1 MALKLAKHKCAF
13 YNGACALRLC
23 LFRHNSG
30 VSKALA
36 YTLINLG
43 GTLMK
48 VLDAVARILREE
60 GVKWAGCFPSNNLIE
75 AVAEAGINPIMF
87 RQERGAAMAVDG
99 FSRMRNRDEFGVLIT
114 QGGPGSENTMGGLAQ
129 AYADNVPILYL
140 PGGAAVNQRS
150 VKPNFSPARTYAS
163 VSVSAEVLY
172 QPSQVASVMRR
183 AFHAL
188 RNGRPGPV
196 IVEIPADVGE
206 MDVDDAIVSAYTPP
220 KRYRSAPSSGDVTRA
235 VELLLSAKKPVIWSG
250 MGTLMADASAELTE
264 FAELTDIP
272 VYCTMPGK
280 SGFDQRHPLSLGSG
294 SGATSLEARTWLQES
309 DVLLGV
315 GTSLTLTSYGQPI
328 PDGKIMI
335 HNTETIADL
344 NKDFNVDCGLV
355 GDTKL
360 TLQMLVAE
368 VKSQIGNEGRKNST
382 GVQDEIKAVHD
393 DWMSKWNDVLATDET
408 PISPYRVVGELIN
421 VLDQEN
427 SIVTHDA
434 GAPRDII
441 MPFYPGT
448 VPHSYVG
455 WGKTTHLGYGIPLMT
470 GVKIACP
477 DKFCLNI
484 MGDGAFGMSG
494 LDIETSVRAG
504 APITTIVLNNG
515 GMATYPGGYPTARE
529 SFGTTYMTGDY
540 TKIAE
545 GLGAVGITVT
555 KPEDV
560 AGALEQAKQ
569 LNAEGKTVLIDVHS
583 NMEDRRSTF

>member
-1 MALKLAKHKCAF
+1 
-13 YNGACALRLC
+13 
-23 LFRHNSG
+23 
-30 VSKALA
+30 
-36 YTLINLG
+36 
-43 GTLMK
+43 MK
-48 VLDAVARILREE
+48 VLDAVARILKAE
-60 GVKWAGCFPSNNLIE
+60 GIEWAGCFPSNNLIE
-75 AVAEAGINPIMF
+75 AVAEVGINPIMF

-99 FSRMRNRDEFGVLIT
+99 FSRMRNREEFGVLIT

-140 PGGAAVNQRS
+140 PGGPAVSARS
-150 VKPNFSPARTYAS
+150 VKPNFSPARTYES
-163 VSVSAEVLY
+163 VSVSAEVLF
-172 QPSQVASVMRR
+172 QPNQVASVMRR

-206 MDVDDAIVSAYTPP
+206 MEVDDSVVSSYAPP
-220 KRYRSAPSSGDVTRA
+220 KRHRFAPDPAEIKEA
-235 VELLLSAKKPVIWSG
+235 VRLLLAAKKPVIWSG
-250 MGTLMADASAELTE
+250 MGVLMSGASPELTQL
-264 FAELTDIP
+264 AEIAQIP

-280 SGFDQRHPLSLGSG
+280 SGFDQRHPLALGSG
-294 SGATSLEARTWLQES
+294 SSATSLQARTWMQES

-315 GTSLTLTSYGQPI
+315 GTSLTRTGYGQPI
-328 PDGKIMI
+328 PDGKVMI
-335 HNTETIADL
+335 HNTETVADL
-344 NKDFNVDCGLV
+344 NKDFNVDVGLV

-360 TLQMLVAE
+360 TLEMMVEE
-368 VKSQIGNEGRKNST
+368 VKVQLGGQNRKGSSELADQIA
-382 GVQDEIKAVHD
+382 EINDK
-393 DWMSKWNDVLATDET
+393 WMAEWSDALTSDET
-408 PISPYRVVGELIN
+408 PITPYRVIGEMIN

-470 GVKIACP
+470 GVKMACP
-477 DKFCLNI
+477 DKFCMNI

-494 LDIETSVRAG
+494 LDIETSVRSG
-504 APITTIVLNNG
+504 AAITTIVLNNG

-540 TKIAE
+540 AKIAE

-555 KPEDV
+555 KPEEI
-560 AGALEQAKQ
+560 APALEQAKQ
-569 LNAEGKTVLIDVHS
+569 LNADGKAVLIDVHS
-583 NMEDRRSTF
+583 NMEARRSNF

>member
-1 MALKLAKHKCAF
+1 
-13 YNGACALRLC
+13 
-23 LFRHNSG
+23 
-30 VSKALA
+30 
-36 YTLINLG
+36 
-43 GTLMK
+43 MK
-48 VLDAVARILREE
+48 VLDAVARILKAE
-60 GVKWAGCFPSNNLIE
+60 GIEWAGCFPSNNLIE
-75 AVAEAGINPIMF
+75 AVAEVGINPIMF

-99 FSRMRNRDEFGVLIT
+99 FSRMRNREEFGVLIT

-140 PGGAAVNQRS
+140 PGGPAVSARS
-150 VKPNFSPARTYAS
+150 VKPNFSPARTYES
-163 VSVSAEVLY
+163 VSVSAEVLF

-206 MDVDDAIVSAYTPP
+206 MEVDDSVVSSYAPP
-220 KRYRSAPSSGDVTRA
+220 KRHRFAPDPAEIKEA
-235 VELLLSAKKPVIWSG
+235 VRLLLAAKKPVIWSG
-250 MGTLMADASAELTE
+250 MGVLMSGASPELTQL
-264 FAELTDIP
+264 AEITQIP

-280 SGFDQRHPLSLGSG
+280 SGFDQRHPLALGSG
-294 SGATSLEARTWLQES
+294 SSATSLQARTWLQES
-309 DVLLGV
+309 DVLFGV
-315 GTSLTLTSYGQPI
+315 GTSLTRTSYGQPI
-328 PDGKIMI
+328 PDGKVMI
-335 HNTETIADL
+335 HNTETVADL
-344 NKDFNVDCGLV
+344 NKDFNIDVGLV

-360 TLQMLVAE
+360 TLAMMIEEAKAQLGGEDRKGSSELADQIAE
-368 VKSQIGNEGRKNST
+368 INDK
-382 GVQDEIKAVHD
+382 
-393 DWMSKWNDVLATDET
+393 WMAEWSDALTSNET
-408 PISPYRVVGELIN
+408 PITPYRVIGEMIN

-470 GVKIACP
+470 GVKMACP
-477 DKFCLNI
+477 DKFCMNI

-494 LDIETSVRAG
+494 LDIETSVRSG

-540 TKIAE
+540 AKIAE

-555 KPEDV
+555 KPEEI
-560 AGALEQAKQ
+560 APALEQAKQ
-569 LNAEGKTVLIDVHS
+569 LNANGKAVLIDVHS
-583 NMEDRRSTF
+583 NMEARRSNF

>member
-1 MALKLAKHKCAF
+1 
-13 YNGACALRLC
+13 
-23 LFRHNSG
+23 
-30 VSKALA
+30 
-36 YTLINLG
+36 
-43 GTLMK
+43 MK
-48 VLDAVARILREE
+48 VLDAVARILKAE
-60 GVKWAGCFPSNNLIE
+60 GVEWAGCFPSNNLIE
-75 AVAEAGINPIMF
+75 AVAEVGINPIMF

-99 FSRMRNRDEFGVLIT
+99 FSRMRNREEFGVLIT

-140 PGGAAVNQRS
+140 PGGPAVSARS
-150 VKPNFSPARTYAS
+150 VKPNFSPARTYES
-163 VSVSAEVLY
+163 VSVSAEVLF
-172 QPSQVASVMRR
+172 QPNQVASVMRR

-206 MDVDDAIVSAYTPP
+206 MEVDDSVVSSYAPP
-220 KRYRSAPSSGDVTRA
+220 KRHRFAPDPAEIKEA
-235 VELLLSAKKPVIWSG
+235 VRLLLAAKKPVIWSG
-250 MGTLMADASAELTE
+250 MGVLMSGASPELTQL
-264 FAELTDIP
+264 AEIAQIP

-280 SGFDQRHPLSLGSG
+280 SGFDQRHPLALGSG
-294 SGATSLEARTWLQES
+294 SSATSLQARTWLQES

-315 GTSLTLTSYGQPI
+315 GTSLTRTGYGQPI
-328 PDGKIMI
+328 PDGKVMI
-335 HNTETIADL
+335 HNTETVADL
-344 NKDFNVDCGLV
+344 NKDFNVDVGLV

-360 TLQMLVAE
+360 TLEMMVEE
-368 VKSQIGNEGRKNST
+368 VKAQLGGENRKGSSELADQIA
-382 GVQDEIKAVHD
+382 EINDK
-393 DWMSKWNDVLATDET
+393 WMAEWSDALTSDET
-408 PISPYRVVGELIN
+408 PITPYRVIGEMIN

-470 GVKIACP
+470 GVKLACP
-477 DKFCLNI
+477 DKFCMNI

-494 LDIETSVRAG
+494 LDIETSVRSG
-504 APITTIVLNNG
+504 AAITTIVLNNG

-540 TKIAE
+540 AKIAE

-555 KPEDV
+555 KPEEI
-560 AGALEQAKQ
+560 APALEQAKQ
-569 LNAEGKTVLIDVHS
+569 LNADGKAVLIDVHS
-583 NMEDRRSTF
+583 NMEARRSNF